1 MWHGQFLKSGKNN
14 MKKTGKV
21 ILVGAGPGDPGLFT
35 IKGKAAVEQAD
46 CIVYDRLA
54 SAEILSMAKENCE
67 LIYVGKADHRHTMPQ
82 EQINALLVEKAA
94 QYDCVVRLKGGDV
107 YVFGRGGEEGLF
119 LKEHGI
125 SFEVVPG
132 VSSAIAGPAYAGI
145 PVTHRGVAKGF
156 RVVTAHSRE
165 DELCNLDFSTM
176 TDPQETYIFL
186 MGLKHV
192 AEVAEGLMA
201 AGRSMDTPAAV
212 ISHATTELQK
222 CCVGTL
228 ATIAGEVQRA
238 ELTSPAIILVG
249 NVVSLRDSLN
259 CMEQRPLH
267 GKKYLVPVIESR
279 DVGRTS
285 LADLLRRQGAAA
297 WEFPI
302 GKIRFCDPQIP
313 SGDFPDWLLFTSRNG
328 VDGFFAWMKRQKLD
342 ARALSSTKIAVIGAK
357 TADCLEEYGLLPD
370 FIPQEANSRTFCRE
384 FAPLLNRTDT
394 VWQVGAAKVG
404 ATITQTLSELCNFSR
419 IAVYC
424 NDEVAAGGSQRKALL
439 EKAPEADGI
448 FFTSASSAERFCR
461 DGNLMPPEIY
471 SIGPECTG
479 KLKKL
484 GYEDV
489 RQAREASYDSM
500 VELAIE
506 QGNLV

>member
-1 MWHGQFLKSGKNN
+1 

-54 SAEILSMAKENCE
+54 SVELLSLAKENCE

-107 YVFGRGGEEGLF
+107 YVFGRGGEEGMYLR
-119 LKEHGI
+119 KHGI
-125 SFEVVPG
+125 PFEVVPG
-132 VSSAIAGPAYAGI
+132 ISSAIAGPAYAGI

-156 RVVTAHSRE
+156 HVVTAHSRE
-165 DELCNLDFSTM
+165 DEPSELDFSTM
-176 TDPQETYIFL
+176 TDPQETCVFL

-192 AEVAEGLMA
+192 TEVAEGLIA
-201 AGRSMDTPAAV
+201 AGRSIDTPAAV
-212 ISHATTELQK
+212 ISHATTEQQR

-238 ELTSPAIILVG
+238 ELTSPALILVG
-249 NVVSLRDSLN
+249 DVVSLRDSLN

-279 DVGRTS
+279 DAGRIS
-285 LADLLRRQGAAA
+285 LAERLRRQGAAA

-302 GKIRFCDPQIP
+302 GKISFCDPQIP
-313 SGDFPDWLLFTSRNG
+313 SEDFPDWLLFTSRNG
-328 VDGFFAWMKRQKLD
+328 VDGFFAWLKGQKKD
-342 ARALSSTKIAVIGAK
+342 ARVLSSTKIAVIGAK
-357 TADCLEEYGLLPD
+357 TAGRLEEYGLLAD
-370 FIPQEANSRTFCRE
+370 FIPKEACSAGFCRE
-384 FAPLLNRTDT
+384 FAPLLNKTDT
-394 VWQVGAAKVG
+394 VWQVGAVKVG
-404 ATITQTLSELCNFSR
+404 PMIPQTLSESCNFSR
-419 IAVYC
+419 IAVYR
-424 NDEVAAGGSQRKALL
+424 NEETAPGGSERKELL
-439 EKAPEADGI
+439 EKASEADGI
-448 FFTSASSAERFCR
+448 FFTSASAVERFCR
-461 DGNLMPPEIY
+461 DGNLMPPKIY
-471 SIGPECTG
+471 SIGPECTA

-484 GYEDV
+484 GYADV

-500 VELAIE
+500 VELAME
-506 QGNLV
+506 Q